1 MDYKKEIIKILTS
14 FEGGWSPYD
23 LFCDWIKMLAL
34 SISNTTDI
42 IQGKLW
48 QEREKDY
55 LNTIKKYD
63 AVKDR
68 FVEMSGYLTLAL
80 DQEITDVLGQIYMEA
95 GLGNKYTGQFFTP
108 FHLSLLTAQLNM
120 PQEIEEPIK
129 LNEPSTGGGGMI
141 LAVARVMLK
150 RGYNPQQWLDVVAQD
165 LDWKGVYMT
174 YVQISLLGLKG
185 VVVQGDSLI
194 EPFTDLRHYQRN
206 RVFITPAKKR
216 LLF

>member
-108 FHLSLLTAQLNM
+108 FHLSLLTAQSSM
-120 PQEIEEPIK
+120 PQKIEEPIK

-141 LAVARVMLK
+141 FAVARVMLE
-150 RGYNPQQWLDVVAQD
+150 RGYNPQQWIDVVAQD

-185 VVVQGDSLI
+185 VVVQGDTLI

-206 RVFITPAKKR
+206 RVFITPAKKG

>member
-108 FHLSLLTAQLNM
+108 FHLSLLTAQSSM
-120 PQEIEEPIK
+120 PQKIEEPIK

-206 RVFITPAKKR
+206 RVFITPAKKG